1 MFKNPT
7 NSHELFSHSLDY
19 CPKKHHSRGRDT
31 VERLGC
37 VTGTLRSF
45 FFFWKAFK
53 LMMYRG
59 LMILN
64 ESREKYCNQTGS
76 YSTEFLQTSLDGVT
90 WIAKRFNQKIG
101 QVDIDALSPFPS
113 HSVYMSA
120 LQQDRM
126 WRETGD
132 LRCFEATNSMA
143 SMLRHFGRRWLNA
156 SKSLLWSIF
165 GNS

>member
-1 MFKNPT
+1 M
-7 NSHELFSHSLDY
+7 
-19 CPKKHHSRGRDT
+19 
-31 VERLGC
+31 V
-37 VTGTLRSF
+37 
-45 FFFWKAFK
+45 
-53 LMMYRG
+53 
-59 LMILN
+59 LN
-64 ESREKYCNQTGS
+64 ESREKCCNENGF

-101 QVDIDALSPFPS
+101 QVDIDAVSPFPS

-132 LRCFEATNSMA
+132 LRCFEATNSLA
-143 SMLRHFGRRWLNA
+143 SMLTHFGRRWLNA
-156 SKSLLWSIF
+156 SMSQLSSVY